1 MVVAVRDGAF
11 VLEVDNCKYVAL
23 MDWLQSLNRVKWV
36 DVAHE
41 AELALSNMPSPIVF
55 FGSIHTCLRSLEIT
69 PWERSCTGICRTNR
83 RLLQHLRSMN
93 SKRMFRER

>member
-69 PWERSCTGICRTNR
+69 PWERSGICRDDDPAFT
-83 RLLQHLRSMN
+83 LQNLRSM
-93 SKRMFRER
+93 SSRRMFREQ